1 MICAGP
7 LLALLAFCPQD
18 GSKRPDPWV
27 VYPAGDG
34 PGAGKHI
41 VLIAGDE
48 EYRSEEALPL
58 LARLLAEH
66 HGFRCTVLFSTN
78 PETGEIDPTEQSHIP
93 GMAKVAEADLVVAF
107 LRFRELPHA
116 DMEHFVAYVEAE

>member
-48 EYRSEEALPL
+48 EYRSEEALPMLGKL
-58 LARLLAEH
+58 LSIR
-66 HGFRCTVLFSTN
+66 HGFRCTVLFSIDK
-78 PETGEIDPTEQSHIP
+78 ETGAIDPNEQTHIP
-93 GMAKVAEADLVVAF
+93 GLAALADADLAIVF
-107 LRFRELPHA
+107 LRFRELPDE
-116 DMEHFVAYVEAE
+116 DMRHFVEYDQK